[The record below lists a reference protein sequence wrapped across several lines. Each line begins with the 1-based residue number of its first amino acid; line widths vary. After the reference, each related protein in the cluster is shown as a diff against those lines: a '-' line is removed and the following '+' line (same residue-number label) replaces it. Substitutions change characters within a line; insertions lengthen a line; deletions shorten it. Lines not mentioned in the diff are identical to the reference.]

1 MTQSMTDRYI
11 PRQKSSSSRRIA
23 SGESRTKKPVVKRKS
38 NISSVSKYASKNSKF
53 DRESSI
59 DEFKSP
65 VKTMYNTKTGP
76 LNRFS

>member
-1 MTQSMTDRYI
+1 MKT
-11 PRQKSSSSRRIA
+11 
-23 SGESRTKKPVVKRKS
+23 VVKRKS
-38 NISSVSKYASKNSKF
+38 NISSVSKSKYATRNSKF
-53 DRESSI
+53 DRENSI